1 MADLDRRGH
10 KHTSASS
17 TSVPIS
23 NLPVPFVP
31 STTETL
37 SNSESF
43 QSLIDDLDSEEF
55 QYIAINQSPFWLL

>member
-10 KHTSASS
+10 KHTSAPS